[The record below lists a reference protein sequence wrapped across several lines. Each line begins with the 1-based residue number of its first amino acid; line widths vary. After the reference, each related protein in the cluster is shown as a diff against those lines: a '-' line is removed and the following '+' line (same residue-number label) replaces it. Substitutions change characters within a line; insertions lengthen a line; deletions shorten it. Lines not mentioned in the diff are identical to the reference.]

1 MVITVI
7 ITSATNTAEKN
18 IIAISP
24 KICGINLTNPSI
36 TG

>member
-7 ITSATNTAEKN
+7 ITSATNTAAKN
-18 IIAISP
+18 TTATSP
-24 KICGINLTNPSI
+24 NICGINLTNPSI